1 MLFILASFRQGLS
14 SVELLKENIQGIK
27 KYVLGN
33 YYKDSHIQE
42 STPSAEPKDLNIP
55 KNDLREDKFFRVEV
69 KRQINALLRKFFL
82 GRTCNMFRSVK
93 KN

>member
-1 MLFILASFRQGLS
+1 MFWEITIKILIF
-14 SVELLKENIQGIK
+14 KNP
-27 KYVLGN
+27 
-33 YYKDSHIQE
+33 
-42 STPSAEPKDLNIP
+42 TPSAEPKDLNIP